1 MSLRLDQLPGGP
13 SSLAQRVARIE
24 RTLRERAAQL
34 SAIVRRTD
42 SSIAMRIDSTWLLL
56 DQAGNTLV
64 AEDIGGE
71 GLGLPYLPIPF
82 TAARYT
88 DWPAS
93 TSATFEDVLRATIK
107 RLQPYAYI
115 SIGHTADAAATTG
128 EIQVYAN
135 NAQVG
140 DTIAVTFSQ
149 VATTV
154 GPFPLPGLYKA
165 QVDLVVRV
173 RRTGGAGAIRCTV
186 LAASGI
192 ES

>member
-1 MSLRLDQLPGGP
+1 MSLRLAQLPGGP
-13 SSLAQRVARIE
+13 SDLGRRIALIE
-24 RTLRERAAQL
+24 RTLREKAAQL

-42 SSIAMRIDSTWLLL
+42 SSIAMRIDSTWQLL
-56 DQAGNTLV
+56 DKDGETLV
-64 AEDIGGE
+64 AEDAAGG
-71 GLGLPYLPIPF
+71 LAVPYIPITF
-82 TAARYT
+82 TTARYT

-93 TSATFEDVLRATIK
+93 TSATFEDIHRATIK
-107 RLQPYAYI
+107 RLQPYGYV

-135 NAQVG
+135 GAQMG

-149 VATTV
+149 AASTI
-154 GPFPLPGLYKA
+154 GPFAMPGAYKG
-165 QVDLVVRV
+165 QVDLTVRA